1 MKEITFVVHQ
11 MGTQGSYLNHLDLQ
25 QYLKDVEDYKIKFF
39 CENVKRLFNVIN
51 DSRRNY
57 TIGKGEVK
65 ALTKDILEPCVVI
78 TDFKSI
84 IELKEKGTFLGCK
97 KLIVLDSIELTYH
110 LKEMKAARFYHEI
123 DLYDCLKF
131 VYTDE
136 IEFLMPSSNL
146 FLFKKR
152 YPDLKAK
159 RFYKKI
165 NPYMLDT
172 LNFENRPGYFFRWDT
187 DKSFIDNL
195 KKKYGNNCYCYEPE
209 WILTDGRNVPL
220 KYTESKHIFDY
231 QAFLYR
237 RREYLSYQ
245 EQFGRLI
252 FEYIL
257 LGKDVYF
264 LDKPFQS
271 DCLTD
276 YLCHYGIEF
285 DGFKVIT
292 TADEL
297 RPKMER
303 YEDKPWETI
312 KS

>member
-25 QYLKDVEDYKIKFF
+25 QYLKDVEGYKVKFY
-39 CENVKRLFNVIN
+39 CENVKRLFQVIK
-51 DSRRNY
+51 DSRRQY

-65 ALTKDILEPCVVI
+65 VLTKDILEPSVVI

-97 KLIVLDSIELTYH
+97 KLIVFDSIELTYH
-110 LKEMKAARFYHEI
+110 LKNMTNARFYYDL

-146 FLFKKR
+146 FLFTQR

-165 NPYMLDT
+165 NTQVLDT
-172 LNFENRPGYFFRWDT
+172 MSFENRPGHFFRWDVNNT
-187 DKSFIDNL
+187 YIEDIKQKFGD
-195 KKKYGNNCYCYEPE
+195 NCYCFEPE
-209 WILTDGRNVPL
+209 WIETNGRNVPL
-220 KYTESKHIFDY
+220 KYNESKHIFDY
-231 QAFLYR
+231 EAFIYR
-237 RREYLSYQ
+237 RREYLNYE

-264 LDKPFQS
+264 LDRPFQS

-276 YLCHYGIEF
+276 YLCHYNIEF
-285 DGFKVIT
+285 DRFKVTT
-292 TADEL
+292 TAEEL
-297 RPKMER
+297 KTKMKV
-303 YEDKPWETI
+303 YEEQPWQT